1 MKLRISI
8 ASMIVAFGIV
18 TSIGLAATV
27 GVSEFASRQLRIG
40 GPLYDQIKLGNDLVA
55 DILPPPAYVL
65 ESYLEATL
73 ALREPAKA
81 EAHKARLQQLHNDY
95 DSRKAFW
102 KSSSLP
108 EDLKQKLTVTSDAEV
123 QKFWSITED
132 ELLPAL
138 LKQDAAAAQHAYD
151 KLDKV
156 YAAHRAIIDEIVER
170 ANKLNSAL
178 EASAAQSVSSFTTI
192 VWIVS
197 AIVAIL
203 IVGGVLVFA
212 LGVVRPLGRLTAAM
226 RTMAIGVTDIVVPG
240 AGRADEIGDMA
251 QAVVVIRD
259 EAERKAREEAETQAR
274 QRDEAASERKQQLHQ
289 LAAEFENAVGE
300 IIETVSSSSQELEAS
315 AASLTSTATRSQGL
329 ASDVASA
336 SEEASANVQS
346 VASATEE
353 MSSSVGEISR
363 QVQESARIAGE
374 AVDRARS
381 TSELAAELSSAA
393 GRIGDVIELINT
405 IASQTNLLA
414 LNATIEAARAGDAGR
429 GFAVVASEVKQL
441 AEQTAKATGDIGV
454 QIASI
459 QSASKQSVQAIEG
472 VSDIISRLS
481 EISATIASAVEEQTA
496 ATQEISRNV
505 QQAAQG
511 THHVSASV
519 SEVRHGASETGA
531 ASSQVLASAR
541 TLATES
547 TRLKDEVGKF
557 LSTVRVA

>member
-1 MKLRISI
+1 
-8 ASMIVAFGIV
+8 MIVAFGVV
-18 TSIGLAATV
+18 TSIGLAAIV
-27 GVSEFASRQLRIG
+27 GVSEFASRQLRVG

-55 DILPPPAYVL
+55 DILPPPVYVL

-73 ALREPAKA
+73 AVREPSKA
-81 EAHKARLQQLHNDY
+81 EAHRVRLQQLHKDY

-102 KSSSLP
+102 TSSALP
-108 EDLKQKLTVTSDAEV
+108 EDLKQRLATTSDTEV

-138 LKQDAAAAQHAYD
+138 LKRDTAAAEHAYD

-156 YAAHRAIIDEIVER
+156 YAAHRAVIDEIVER
-170 ANKLNSAL
+170 ANKLNAAL
-178 EASAAQSVSSFTTI
+178 EASATQSVSTFTTI

-197 AIVAIL
+197 AIVALL
-203 IVGGVLVFA
+203 IVGGVLIFA
-212 LGVVRPLGRLTAAM
+212 LGVVRPLGKLTAAM
-226 RTMAIGVTDIVVPG
+226 RTMATGVTEIVVPG

-251 QAVVVIRD
+251 QAVVIIRD
-259 EAERKAREEAETQAR
+259 EAERKAREEADAQTR
-274 QRDEAASERKQQLHQ
+274 QRDETARERKQQLHQ

-300 IIETVSSSSQELEAS
+300 IIDAVSSSSQELEAS
-315 AASLTSTATRSQGL
+315 ATSLTSTATRSQSL
-329 ASDVASA
+329 ASNVASA
-336 SEEASANVQS
+336 SEEASTNVQS

-363 QVQESARIAGE
+363 QVQESARISDE
-374 AVDRARS
+374 AVERARS

-393 GRIGDVIELINT
+393 GRIGDVVELINT

-429 GFAVVASEVKQL
+429 GFAVGASEVKQL
-441 AEQTAKATGDIGV
+441 AEQTAKATGDISI

-459 QSASKQSVQAIEG
+459 QTASRQSVAAIEG
-472 VSDIISRLS
+472 VSDIIGRLS

-496 ATQEISRNV
+496 ATQEISRNI

-511 THHVSASV
+511 THQVSASV
-519 SEVRHGASETGA
+519 SDVRHGASETGA

-541 TLATES
+541 TLAAES
-547 TRLKDEVGKF
+547 TRLKDQVGKF
-557 LSTVRVA
+557 LSTVRAA